1 MGLSPVWIWAIIGV
15 ILIIAEL
22 TTLTFILS
30 FLGIGAIVTAIT
42 TAIGLTPN
50 INSQL
55 IVFALTSIITMLL
68 FRKMAKRLFYGTS
81 DMIPD
86 YIGQKVKVIRDI
98 PAGGEGSIEYR
109 GSPWTAYSDSLDAI
123 THGSTVEIAAIDGV
137 RIKVKPITV

>member
-1 MGLSPVWIWAIIGV
+1 MSLSAVWIWAIIAV
-15 ILIIAEL
+15 LLIIAEL
-22 TTLTFILS
+22 TTFTFILS
-30 FLGIGAIVTAIT
+30 FFGIGAIVTAVT
-42 TAIGLTPN
+42 TGIGLTPD

-98 PAGGEGSIEYR
+98 PASGEGSIEYR
-109 GSPWTAYSDSLDAI
+109 GSPWTAYSDFSENI
-123 THGSTVEIAAIDGV
+123 PEGSMVEIAAIEGV
-137 RIKVKPITV
+137 RVKVRQI